1 MIIPHRGGRAGGSL
15 LPLSEKL
22 APRKRTGLEFI
33 YGAGESAAEVIVGSG
48 VTTWKPRAAVAQD
61 GDDLWRG
68 GATAQQFFSDPFISD
83 APVRLWEAFKNPQS
97 VQPSSI
103 AAGRAGGWFAAR
115 QTVCIDGIVGHVRRN
130 RARRQRQVG
139 RTSHT
144 AFGLLQQSA
153 TPRGQASVGVQH
165 LQPRRIAASVA
176 SLWFFIGE
184 PSQTAQVTPIGAG
197 QVAAIGESQILAD
210 EAGDGRL
217 DGSGADS
224 HPGLQIAGAGLEY
237 HTRFVPG
244 TSTYV
249 EGAAEKNPMIRRG
262 YSRDHRPDCEQLVI
276 ALIVNNEGFP
286 FSYET
291 FDGNRTDVSTMET
304 ILRMVERKYGKARRI
319 WVFDRGIVSEENLAA
334 IRKRD
339 GQYLTGTPRSQM
351 KQFEAELLKED
362 WTQVRPEVEVKKVAI
377 PQGEETYI
385 LCRTSGRKE
394 KEKAI
399 RNRFSNSM
407 ETALKGLEKA
417 IATGRLK
424 DRNKM
429 ERRLGKIQARH
440 PQVNDLYDVALKDTA
455 EGVRLFWQIKE
466 DRKNWRESREGAYLL
481 RTNLQAETAEELWS
495 KYMQLTEAEASFRA
509 LKSELSIRPLFH
521 QLEPRVKAH
530 VMVAFLGY
538 ALWVTLKHLLKRRP
552 AIVPKPS
559 ASGVE
564 NAQPMTPMKAIA
576 LLSTLQSADI
586 VLPTTDGRE
595 IRLRRITEP
604 TAEQKSLLRQ
614 LGISLPEH
622 LQFHRECSADSAI
635 A

>member
-1 MIIPHRGGRAGGSL
+1 MFLRPNHRGKDGKDHSYWSLVETVRTPNGPRQKTLCYLGELNSSAQARWLTTVEVFNEQGEAQQLKLFPSHVEPPPDDPQVARVLLNKVRLERTRQFGSCFL
-15 LPLSEKL
+15 
-22 APRKRTGLEFI
+22 GLELWKRLELDRFFEQSVD
-33 YGAGESAAEVIVGSG
+33 GESADVAWSRVAALLAINRLCAPGSELAIEQRWYPS
-48 VTTWKPRAAVAQD
+48 TAL
-61 GDDLWRG
+61 DDL
-68 GATAQQFFSDPFISD
+68 
-83 APVRLWEAFKNPQS
+83 
-97 VQPSSI
+97 
-103 AAGRAGGWFAAR
+103 
-115 QTVCIDGIVGHVRRN
+115 
-130 RARRQRQVG
+130 
-139 RTSHT
+139 
-144 AFGLLQQSA
+144 
-153 TPRGQASVGVQH
+153 
-165 LQPRRIAASVA
+165 
-176 SLWFFIGE
+176 
-184 PSQTAQVTPIGAG
+184 
-197 QVAAIGESQILAD
+197 
-210 EAGDGRL
+210 
-217 DGSGADS
+217 
-224 HPGLQIAGAGLEY
+224 LQIEDGKINDTRLYRCLDRILPHKTKLERHLKNRYGELFGAEFDVLLY
-237 HTRFVPG
+237 DL

-249 EGAAEKNPMIRRG
+249 EGAAEKNPMVRRG

-334 IRKRD
+334 IRKRG

-362 WTQVRPEVEVKKVAI
+362 WTQVRPEVEVKKVPI
-377 PQGEETYI
+377 PQGQETYI

-407 ETALKGLEKA
+407 ETALKGLEKTITA
-417 IATGRLK
+417 GRLK

-440 PQVNDLYDVALKDTA
+440 PQVNDLYDVGLKDTA
-455 EGVRLFWQIKE
+455 QGVRLFWQIKE

-481 RTNLQAETAEELWS
+481 RTNLRAETAQELWS

-521 QLEPRVKAH
+521 QREPRVKAH

-552 AIVPKPS
+552 PIVPKPS

-595 IRLRRITEP
+595 IRLRRLTEP
-604 TAEQKSLLRQ
+604 TTDQKLLLRQ
-614 LGISLPEH
+614 LGISLPQH
-622 LQFHRECSADSAI
+622 LQFNRECSVDSAI

>member
-1 MIIPHRGGRAGGSL
+1 MFLRSHQRSKDGKEHAYWSLVETVRTPDGPRQKTLCYLGELNSSAQARWLRRVEVFNERGEAQQLKLFPSHVAPPEDDPQVARVL
-15 LPLSEKL
+15 LNKVRLE
-22 APRKRTGLEFI
+22 RTRQFGACFLGLELWNRLDLDQFFEQCVDDEPADVPWSRVAALLAI
-33 YGAGESAAEVIVGSG
+33 NRLCAPGSELAIEQRWYPSTALDDLLGIEDGKINDTRLYRCLDRILPHKTKLEQHLKGRYGALFGAEFDVLLY
-48 VTTWKPRAAVAQD
+48 
-61 GDDLWRG
+61 DL
-68 GATAQQFFSDPFISD
+68 
-83 APVRLWEAFKNPQS
+83 
-97 VQPSSI
+97 
-103 AAGRAGGWFAAR
+103 
-115 QTVCIDGIVGHVRRN
+115 
-130 RARRQRQVG
+130 
-139 RTSHT
+139 
-144 AFGLLQQSA
+144 
-153 TPRGQASVGVQH
+153 
-165 LQPRRIAASVA
+165 
-176 SLWFFIGE
+176 
-184 PSQTAQVTPIGAG
+184 
-197 QVAAIGESQILAD
+197 
-210 EAGDGRL
+210 
-217 DGSGADS
+217 
-224 HPGLQIAGAGLEY
+224 
-237 HTRFVPG
+237 

-249 EGAAEKNPMIRRG
+249 EGAAEKNPMVRRG

-291 FDGNRTDVSTMET
+291 FDGNRADVSTMEA

-339 GQYLTGTPRSQM
+339 GQYLVGTPRSQM
-351 KQFEAELLKED
+351 KRFAAELLQDD
-362 WTQVRPEVEVKKVAI
+362 WTRVWPEVEVKKVAI

-385 LCRTSGRKE
+385 LCRTAGRKE

-407 ETALKGLEKA
+407 ETALKGLEKS

-424 DRNKM
+424 DRHKM
-429 ERRLGKIQARH
+429 ERQLGKIQARH
-440 PQVNDLYDVALKDTA
+440 SQVNDLYDVALRDSA
-455 EGVRLFWQIKE
+455 EGVRLFWQMKE

-481 RTNLQAETAEELWS
+481 RTNLKSGTAEDLWS
-495 KYMQLTEAEASFRA
+495 KYMQLTEAEASFRS

-552 AIVPKPS
+552 AIVPKPT
-559 ASGVE
+559 ASGVD
-564 NAQPMTPMKAIA
+564 NAQPLSPMKALA

-604 TAEQKSLLRQ
+604 TTEQKSLLHQ
-614 LGISLPEH
+614 LGISLPIH
-622 LQFHRECSADSAI
+622 LQFNRKCSADSAI